1 MATYTSNMYNG
12 RYLQLTVTETVNA
25 ASNSST
31 LSWTLTSAG
40 GASTYYTIEET
51 TVKINGTQ
59 VYYKARTAWDSYV
72 FPAAKGSV
80 NGTIDVTHNSNGA
93 KSVVVEFLTSVY
105 YYGATDYGGTM
116 TLTTIDRTAPTVS
129 CSVSNITA
137 TSFKITANSSA
148 TVDEWSYS
156 LNDGL
161 TGNDFST
168 TAATTASTT
177 VTGLTPN
184 TTYKVRVSARKK
196 SNGVY
201 GETSTVNV
209 TTLGGAII
217 NSCETITADASTV
230 TFKINAT
237 VYSASYT
244 YYLYIRNGTTD
255 YLAFSG
261 RTMTAG
267 TADRTFTLSQTE
279 RADLLD
285 AMANLK
291 SFTGTIALVTKNGS
305 TQVGST
311 STTTATVQ
319 TTEANS
325 APTMTAFSSYDGRST
340 TTAITGNDQLYIQ
353 GMSYIYVTPGTAT
366 AKNSA
371 TIVKYAASCNGTT
384 VSNTTGEVINLGS
397 VSASGSLDVV
407 VTATDSRGY
416 TVSKT
421 QKITVM
427 PYARPKVSSISLR
440 RTNDIEAEM
449 QLIFNGSISSIM
461 VDSTEKNALKYVR
474 YRYKLTSATSYGSYV
489 SILSA
494 VTKSGNSFSYSNLE
508 LLSLDANSS
517 YDFHIQIRDALNSY
531 SSTDLYFVVSQGTP
545 LVALRKKK
553 VGINTHSPDAAL
565 HVVGDTHLEGGADI
579 GGDAT
584 VAGSASIN
592 GDVTIGGTLTPAN
605 INYAFEKPYY
615 GTCATAAATVEKVVT
630 CSGFTLKTGSRIAVQ
645 FTYTNSASQPTM
657 NVNST
662 GAKYICSIHGTSVNT
677 GIWRAN
683 EVVDFVYNGTYW
695 IALGVTV
702 ANTSNYGLVKLST
715 STSSTSTSLAATAS
729 AVKAAYDRSS
739 WSSISLDTALALAY
753 GGTGATTAAGARTNL
768 GIGVTSLYSG
778 QLSSGSTTFNYGNY
792 NFYII
797 IGKVS
802 SSGSH
807 LCSII
812 PKAAITTSE
821 VSHQFADE
829 SYFRSFKLKYSGS
842 TVTLTI
848 SNGYGYVTNVYGVN

>member
-59 VYYKARTAWDSYV
+59 VYYKARTAWDTYV

-80 NGTIDVTHNSNGA
+80 SGTIDVVHNSNGA
-93 KSVVVEFLTSVY
+93 KSVDIEFLTSVY

-116 TLTTIDRTAPTVS
+116 TLTNIDRTAPTVS
-129 CSVSNITA
+129 CSISNITA

-156 LNDGL
+156 LNDGI

-184 TTYKVRVSARKK
+184 TTYQVRVSARKK

-230 TFKINAT
+230 TFKVNAT

-244 YYLYIRNGTTD
+244 YYLYIRNGSTD

-353 GMSYIYVTPGTAT
+353 GMSYVYVTPGTAT
-366 AKNSA
+366 AKNGAS
-371 TIVKYAASCNGTT
+371 IVKYAASCNGST
-384 VSNTTGEVINLGS
+384 VSNETGAVINLGA
-397 VSASGSLDVV
+397 VAASGSLDVV

-427 PYARPKVSSISLR
+427 PYARPKVLSISLR

-449 QLIFNGSISSIM
+449 QLVFNGSISSIL
-461 VDSTEKNALKYVR
+461 VNSTEKNALKYVR
-474 YRYKLTSATSYGSYV
+474 YRYKLTSATSYGSYT
-489 SILSA
+489 SILSS
-494 VTKSGNSFSYSNLE
+494 VTTSGNSFSFSNLE

-517 YDFHIQIRDALNSY
+517 YDFHLQIRDALNSY
-531 SSTDLYFVVSQGTP
+531 SSTDIYFVVSQGTP
-545 LVALRKKK
+545 LVALRKKM
-553 VGINTHSPDAAL
+553 VGINTPTPDAAL
-565 HVVGDTHLEGGADI
+565 HVVGETHLEGDTSIDGNTTVT
-579 GGDAT
+579 GDM
-584 VAGSASIN
+584 
-592 GDVTIGGTLTPAN
+592 TISGTLTPGK
-605 INYAFEKPYY
+605 IDYDFGIRPMYY
-615 GTCATAAATVEKVVT
+615 GTCATAAATVAKVVT
-630 CSGFTLKTGSRIAVQ
+630 CADFVLETGASIVVKFSYYSTGASPTL
-645 FTYTNSASQPTM
+645 

-662 GAKYICSIHGTSVNT
+662 GAKAIMMYGTTATST
-677 GIWRAN
+677 YMWRSGEA
-683 EVVDFVYNGTYW
+683 VLFVYDGSYWQMVGMGTATTTY
-695 IALGVTV
+695 
-702 ANTSNYGLVKLST
+702 YGLTKLTS
-715 STSSTSTSLAATAS
+715 STSSTSTTLAANAA
-729 AVKAAYDRSS
+729 AVKAAYDRSDFDE
-739 WSSISLDTALALAY
+739 ITLTTALATAY
-753 GGTGATTAAGARTNL
+753 GGTGATTAAAARTNL
-768 GIGVTSLYSG
+768 GISVTSLYSG
-778 QLSSGSTTFNYGNY
+778 TLSSGSTTFNYGNY
-792 NFYII
+792 NFYVV

-812 PKAAITTSE
+812 PKAAITTSD

-848 SNGYGYVTNVYGVN
+848 SNGYGYVTNVYGIN

>member
-1 MATYTSNMYNG
+1 MATFTSNMYNG
-12 RYLQLTVTETVNA
+12 RYLQLSVTETVNV

-40 GASTYYTIEET
+40 GASSYYTIEET
-51 TVKINGTQ
+51 TVNINGTQ
-59 VYYKARTAWDSYV
+59 VYYKARTAWDTYV

-80 NGTIDVTHNSNGA
+80 SGTIDVPHNSDGT
-93 KSVVVEFLTSVY
+93 KTVTIEFLTSVY

-116 TLTTIDRTAPTVS
+116 GLTAIDRTAPTVS
-129 CSVSNITA
+129 CSVTSITA
-137 TSFKITANSSA
+137 SGFTISATSSA
-148 TVDEWSYS
+148 TADLWQYS
-156 LNDGL
+156 LNGG
-161 TGNDFST
+161 TSYTSFST
-168 TAATTASTT
+168 TAGTSASTT
-177 VTGLTPN
+177 LSTLSPN
-184 TTYKVRVSARKK
+184 TSYSVKVRARKK
-196 SNGVY
+196 TNQVY
-201 GETSTVNV
+201 GYSSTVSAK
-209 TTLGGAII
+209 TLGGAII
-217 NSCETITADASTV
+217 NSCENITADSSTV
-230 TFKINAT
+230 SFKLNAT

-244 YYLYIRNGTTD
+244 YYVYIRNGSTD
-255 YLAFSG
+255 YVAFSG
-261 RTMTAG
+261 RTWSAG
-267 TADRTFTLSQTE
+267 TADRTITLSQTE

-291 SFTGTIALVTKNGS
+291 SFTATIALVTMNGS
-305 TQVGST
+305 TQVGSE
-311 STTTATVQ
+311 STCTCTIQ

-325 APTMTAFSSYDGRST
+325 APSMTAFTFYDGRST
-340 TTAITGNDQLYIQ
+340 TTAITGNDQLFIQ
-353 GMSYIYVTPGTAT
+353 GFSYVYVTPGTAT

-384 VSNTTGEVINLGS
+384 VSNTTGAVINLGS
-397 VSASGSLDVV
+397 VAASGSLDVV

-416 TVSKT
+416 TVSVSQT
-421 QKITVM
+421 ITVM

-449 QLIFNGSISSIM
+449 QLIFSGSISSIT
-461 VDSTEKNALKYVR
+461 VDSTEKNSLLYVR
-474 YRYKLTSATSYGSYV
+474 YRYKLTSSTSYGSYT

-494 VTKSGNSFSYSNLE
+494 VTTSGNSFSYSNLE

-517 YDFHIQIRDALNSY
+517 YDFHVQIRDALNSY

-545 LVALRKKK
+545 LVALRKKM
-553 VGINTHSPDAAL
+553 VGINTPTPDAAL
-565 HVVGDTHLEGGADI
+565 HVVGDTHLEGGATID
-579 GGDAT
+579 GDAS
-584 VAGSASIN
+584 VAGGATIT
-592 GDVTIGGTLTPAN
+592 GDVTIGGTLTPGS

-615 GTCATAAATVEKVVT
+615 GTCATAASTVEKAVT

-702 ANTSNYGLVKLST
+702 ASTSNYGLTKLSS
-715 STSSTSTSLAATAS
+715 STSSTSTTLAATAS

-778 QLSSGSTTFNYGNY
+778 TLSSGSTTFNYGNY
-792 NFYII
+792 NFYIV

-812 PKAAITTSE
+812 PKAAITTSD

-848 SNGYGYVTNVYGVN
+848 SNGYGYVTDVYGVN